1 MRVIKV
7 NEDSRRNRWILWMLA
22 GTAIGVTAGVLAAEK
37 FSGRNPSAKGLL
49 RRARTLVKTARDE
62 WGPMLTLALELRD
75 AFGSRSTLGARYD
88 EDDLEDEAYDAYEDA
103 DEYEEAEPPA
113 RVRSRAAD
121 LDDDLDEELDA
132 EDLDEPDEDS
142 EDDSG
147 DEPEDEDDDSDDDSA
162 DEELDSVD
170 DPLIGRRVL
179 EAFENDPILAERNVE
194 IDADDDAGTVTLFGS
209 VRTPKEVAHAVT
221 LARGVPGVTKVRQQ
235 LEVVR
240 RRR

>member
-7 NEDSRRNRWILWMLA
+7 NEDSRSERWILWMLA

-49 RRARTLVKTARDE
+49 RRARTLVKTARDQ

-75 AFGSRSTLGARYD
+75 AFSNRSTLGARYD

-113 RVRSRAAD
+113 RWRARTSALD
-121 LDDDLDEELDA
+121 DDPDDELDDDLDEALDDA
-132 EDLDEPDEDS
+132 DVDGSDEED
-142 EDDSG
+142 
-147 DEPEDEDDDSDDDSA
+147 

-170 DPLIGRRVL
+170 DPLVGRRVL

-194 IDADDDAGTVTLFGS
+194 IDADDDVGTVTLFGS
-209 VRTPKEVAHAVT
+209 VRSPKEVAHAVT

-235 LEVVR
+235 LEIVR

>member
-7 NEDSRRNRWILWMLA
+7 NEESRRDRWILWMLA

-49 RRARTLVKTARDE
+49 RRARTLVRTARDQ

-88 EDDLEDEAYDAYEDA
+88 DDLEDEDFDVYEDA

-113 RVRSRAAD
+113 RARARVAA
-121 LDDDLDEELDA
+121 LDDDLDEELDD
-132 EDLDEPDEDS
+132 EDLDESEEDAEEDWDEAAD
-142 EDDSG
+142 
-147 DEPEDEDDDSDDDSA
+147 
-162 DEELDSVD
+162 DEELDSID

-194 IDADDDAGTVTLFGS
+194 IDADDDAGTVTLYGS

>member
-7 NEDSRRNRWILWMLA
+7 NEDSRRDRWILWMLA

-75 AFGSRSTLGARYD
+75 AFGSRSSLGARYD
-88 EDDLEDEAYDAYEDA
+88 EDDLADEDFDTYEDA

-113 RVRSRAAD
+113 RARSRAAA
-121 LDDDLDEELDA
+121 LDDDLDEELD
-132 EDLDEPDEDS
+132 EDDLDESEEESEEGGDDDF
-142 EDDSG
+142 EDDA
-147 DEPEDEDDDSDDDSA
+147 D

-170 DPLIGRRVL
+170 DPLVGRRVL

-194 IDADDDAGTVTLFGS
+194 IDADDDAGTVTLYGS